1 MTAVELRSRAVV
13 ETSRPTPYLKQLAK
27 HFGHKLDVSYDDE
40 RGVLPFAFG
49 RAELR
54 ADADAGVLVI
64 EAIAQTPE
72 ALERVEQVT
81 GSHLERF
88 GRRDELLVRWS
99 PA

>member
-13 ETSRPTPYLKQLAK
+13 ETARPTPYLKQLAK
-27 HFGHKLDVSYDDE
+27 HFGHKLDVTYDDE

-54 ADADAGVLVI
+54 VGEGELVI
-64 EAIAQTPE
+64 DAIATSPE
-72 ALERVEQVT
+72 GLERVEDVT

-88 GRRDELLVRWS
+88 GRRDDLVVHWR

>member
-1 MTAVELRSRAVV
+1 MSELRSRAVV
-13 ETSRPTPYLKQLAK
+13 ATAKPTPYLKQLAK

-49 RAELR
+49 RAEMH
-54 ADADAGVLVI
+54 ADAQAQALVI
-64 EAIAQTPE
+64 DAIAASPE
-72 ALERVEQVT
+72 ELERVEHVT

-88 GRRDELLVRWS
+88 GRRDQLVVTWS

>member
-1 MTAVELRSRAVV
+1 MSAVELRSRAVV
-13 ETSRPTPYLKQLAK
+13 ETARPTPYLKQLAK

-54 ADADAGVLVI
+54 ADAQAGALVI
-64 EAIAQTPE
+64 DAVASSPE
-72 ALERVEQVT
+72 GLERVEDVT

-88 GRRDELLVRWS
+88 GRRDELVVRWA